1 MQVKGGPSME
11 ARTAKIVLLTL
22 AVTLLVGIG
31 FVLTAAVGFVVGRVT
46 APQVNLPAGRL
57 RALATPEMP
66 FGAQMMAAEILEV
79 VPGSPAEHAGLRSG
93 DRLLAVDG
101 ARLGF
106 QHDLAVLVG
115 SHSPGD
121 RIDLEIER
129 PGEAEPLQVEVELGE
144 SPDRPGAAYLGIRYE
159 VVPRMMPPDLERPP
173 SGRLGPG
180 FSARAAG

>member
-1 MQVKGGPSME
+1 ME

-46 APQVNLPAGRL
+46 APQVNLPDGRL
-57 RALATPEMP
+57 RVFATPEMP
-66 FGAQMMAAEILEV
+66 FGPQTMVAEILEV
-79 VPGSPAEHAGLRSG
+79 VPGSPAEQAGLRSG
-93 DRLLAVDG
+93 DRILAVDG

-106 QHDLAVLVG
+106 QHDLGVLVG
-115 SHSPGD
+115 SRDPGD
-121 RIDLEIER
+121 RVALEIER
-129 PGEAEPLQVEVELGE
+129 SGEPEPLQVKVELGE

-159 VVPRMMPPDLERPP
+159 MVPRMLPERPP
-173 SGRLGPG
+173 SGRLDPG

>member
-1 MQVKGGPSME
+1 MQAKGGSSME
-11 ARTAKIVLLTL
+11 ARTAKIVVLTL

-31 FVLTAAVGFVVGRVT
+31 FVFTAAVGFVVGRVT
-46 APQVNLPAGRL
+46 APQVNLPAGRP
-57 RALATPEMP
+57 RALATPEVP
-66 FGAQMMAAEILEV
+66 FGAQMMVAEILEV
-79 VPGSPAEHAGLRSG
+79 VPGSPAEQAGLRSG
-93 DRLLAVDG
+93 DRVLAVEG

-121 RIDLEIER
+121 RIALEIER
-129 PGEAEPLQVEVELGE
+129 AGQAEPLQVRVELGE

-173 SGRLGPG
+173 SGWLGPG
-180 FSARAAG
+180 FSAMAAG

>member
-1 MQVKGGPSME
+1 ME

-31 FVLTAAVGFVVGRVT
+31 FVGTAAVGFVVGRVT

-66 FGAQMMAAEILEV
+66 FGSQMMAAEILEV
-79 VPGSPAEHAGLRSG
+79 VPGSPAEQAGLRAG
-93 DRLLAVDG
+93 DRILAVDG

-115 SHSPGD
+115 GHSPGD

-129 PGEAEPLQVEVELGE
+129 SGEAEPLQVEVELGE
-144 SPDRPGAAYLGIRYE
+144 SPDPPGAAYLGIRYE

-180 FSARAAG
+180 FSAGTAG